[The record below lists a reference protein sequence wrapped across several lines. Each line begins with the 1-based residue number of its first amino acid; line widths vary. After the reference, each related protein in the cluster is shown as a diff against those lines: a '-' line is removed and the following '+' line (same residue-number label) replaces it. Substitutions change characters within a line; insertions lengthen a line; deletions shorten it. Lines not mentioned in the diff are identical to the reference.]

1 MFAMERFPIS
11 LYLRKCSKFSPFGET
26 KAALSLS
33 KHLGNIHIYKETTH
47 RKKLGLRFSLSNKLI
62 IYFILDK
69 LFPSLCLSFLFCKM
83 SSWIRWFS
91 RSTRADS
98 RMKITVRLES
108 TALPSLAGV
117 GVGRQ
122 LYESPKPRTDL
133 QPSTETY

>member
-1 MFAMERFPIS
+1 MTHNASGERKKIILKDTFQSMGFHVRLAFPIIF
-11 LYLRKCSKFSPFGET
+11 FSEPYVKRQFSVSPELWK
-26 KAALSLS
+26 KAL
-33 KHLGNIHIYKETTH
+33 
-47 RKKLGLRFSLSNKLI
+47 FNKLI
-62 IYFILDK
+62 TYFILDK
-69 LFPSLCLSFLFCKM
+69 LFPSLCLSFLVCKM

-98 RMKITVRLES
+98 RMKIKVSLES

-133 QPSTETY
+133 QPLTETY